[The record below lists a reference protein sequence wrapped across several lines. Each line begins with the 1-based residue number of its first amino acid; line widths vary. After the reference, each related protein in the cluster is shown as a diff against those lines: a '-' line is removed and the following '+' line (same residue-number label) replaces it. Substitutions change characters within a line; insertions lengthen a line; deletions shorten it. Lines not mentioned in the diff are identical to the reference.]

1 MASPITS
8 EIDFKADGKQ
18 TGYLRL
24 PHSVHRSAYGW
35 IPIPLVQIKNGDGPT
50 ILLMA
55 GNHGDEYEGQ
65 VAVTRLVREL
75 QPEQIRGRVLL
86 LPMANYPA
94 AQAGH
99 RTSPI
104 DGGNLNRSF
113 PGDPNGTITQIIAD
127 YIETVLMRMADYA
140 IDLHS
145 GGSSLHYVPTVLYGD
160 REDNS
165 EMEQV
170 LRMMRAFAAPF
181 ALHFRRSSEI
191 VSSAAARRQ
200 RTIAVTVEMG
210 GSGTVTP
217 TALQVTQQ
225 GIERVMAEFGI
236 LTESNLPNLGTPGAT
251 RILRLT
257 GQHNYLYARHEGLF
271 EPAAEIGEDIEEGQV
286 AGWIHHP
293 ETPWEAPDEK
303 FFPISGTLLCK
314 RIPGRVQ
321 RGDCLY
327 QIGQDDT
334 TE

>member
-1 MASPITS
+1 MRSPIQS
-8 EIDFKADGKQ
+8 EIDFQADGKQ

-35 IPIPLVQIKNGDGPT
+35 IPIPLVQVKNGDGPT

-65 VAVTRLVREL
+65 VALTRLVRDLE
-75 QPEQIRGRVLL
+75 PEQINGRVLL

-94 AQAGH
+94 ALAGH

-104 DGGNLNRSF
+104 DDGNLNRSF
-113 PGDPNGTITQIIAD
+113 PGDPNGNITQVIAH
-127 YIETVLMRMADYA
+127 YIESELMKMADYA

-145 GGSSLHYVPTVLYGD
+145 GGSSLHYVPTVLFGD
-160 REDNS
+160 RADET
-165 EMEQV
+165 EMEEV
-170 LRMMRAFAAPF
+170 LRMTRAFAAPY
-181 ALHFRRSSEI
+181 ALHFRRSGEI

-200 RTIAVTVEMG
+200 GTIAVTVEMG

-217 TALQVTQQ
+217 AALKVTRE

-236 LTESNLPNLGTPGAT
+236 LKESNLGAPGET
-251 RILRLT
+251 RVLRLT
-257 GQHNYLYARHEGLF
+257 SQDNYVYARHDGLF
-271 EPAAEIGEDIEEGQV
+271 EPAAEIGEDVTAGQT

-293 ETPWEAPDEK
+293 ETPWDEPNEVS
-303 FFPISGTLLCK
+303 FAIAGTILCK

-327 QIGQDDT
+327 QLGQDDT
-334 TE
+334 ID